1 MHIKWGE
8 IYYLARARI
17 DESLNERLY
26 VQRREKTWTKIE
38 TQTHRRNYLLKMAHE
53 SQIKQKSTRNL
64 FGFDFVCTSNY
75 GLWIVA
81 KSFVDY
87 YLYGINTNTGRQ
99 VFWAN
104 WSQCLISTQPSPPPY
119 HHFGPG
125 HLFAFHFEFWNS
137 DWAKQYSWPRR
148 ANEVEETKT
157 RNCIYW
163 LLMPLYIIQEENV
176 KKENNLQFKYAFLVP
191 LKYYYYYQPNIDIWS
206 IKIHMNSSLLDIY
219 DFGVQANEKRIVKLI
234 CNFAFSHAL
243 SIEHRIIE
251 FFYLS

>member
-1 MHIKWGE
+1 MGRNLLSSEGKN
-8 IYYLARARI
+8 RRI
-17 DESLNERLY
+17 VEWKIVRPKKRKS
-26 VQRREKTWTKIE
+26 WTKIE
-38 TQTHRRNYLLKMAHE
+38 TQTHRRNYLLIMAHE

-104 WSQCLISTQPSPPPY
+104 WSQC

-137 DWAKQYSWPRR
+137 DWAKPYSWPRR

-157 RNCIYW
+157 RKNCIYW

-176 KKENNLQFKYAFLVP
+176 KKGNNLQFKYAFLVP

-206 IKIHMNSSLLDIY
+206 IKIHMDSSVWTFMISEFKRMRNESWNSYVILHFRMHWALNIESLNFSIY
-219 DFGVQANEKRIVKLI
+219 LNK
-234 CNFAFSHAL
+234 
-243 SIEHRIIE
+243 
-251 FFYLS
+251 